1 MITVRL
7 PVFAALGA
15 RPWHNGSTAPSG
27 MSAFLGRLSQNVHE
41 YGIDEKHQFGESALH
56 HIRVIE
62 RVKLRRRIGAHP
74 FVHR

>member
-27 MSAFLGRLSQNVHE
+27 MSAFLYGCRRTYTSTESTKNISSASQRSTT
-41 YGIDEKHQFGESALH
+41 YA
-56 HIRVIE
+56 
-62 RVKLRRRIGAHP
+62 
-74 FVHR
+74 